1 MAMNFWEA
9 QRKARSKTAFYLIM
23 FVILTLIAAVA
34 AEYALRALDPSDY
47 SPPGPYVGGA
57 FILVIFGVACF
68 QYLILC
74 SEGGAHVARAVGAV
88 QVLSNDTDPKIRQLC
103 NIVEEMALAASQ
115 PTPEVFVLEAKEINA
130 FAAGMSPDKAVIT
143 VTTGAL
149 EQLNRDELQGVIGHE
164 IGHVYNGDSKI
175 SLRLAAMLM
184 GFYFALYIG
193 LRIIQFGGRARSSN
207 GKGGNVIPMIGLI
220 FIGAGL
226 LTWAFGTIL
235 KATVSRQREYLA
247 DACAVQF
254 TRSTEG
260 IANALRKIEAAQGLS
275 DMPKTGMAYSHLYFN
290 SHSWFGG
297 LLDTHPPLDKR
308 IAAIEGKTYLPP
320 EWK

>member
-1 MAMNFWEA
+1 
-9 QRKARSKTAFYLIM
+9 M
-23 FVILTLIAAVA
+23 FVILTFIAAVA

-193 LRIIQFGGRARSSN
+193 LRIIQLRSCSKFKRKGWQCDSHDRVDFYRGWIVDLGIWNDFEGDCEPSKRVSGGRLCR
-207 GKGGNVIPMIGLI
+207 
-220 FIGAGL
+220 
-226 LTWAFGTIL
+226 
-235 KATVSRQREYLA
+235 
-247 DACAVQF
+247 AVY
-254 TRSTEG
+254 
-260 IANALRKIEAAQGLS
+260 A
-275 DMPKTGMAYSHLYFN
+275 
-290 SHSWFGG
+290 
-297 LLDTHPPLDKR
+297 
-308 IAAIEGKTYLPP
+308 
-320 EWK
+320 